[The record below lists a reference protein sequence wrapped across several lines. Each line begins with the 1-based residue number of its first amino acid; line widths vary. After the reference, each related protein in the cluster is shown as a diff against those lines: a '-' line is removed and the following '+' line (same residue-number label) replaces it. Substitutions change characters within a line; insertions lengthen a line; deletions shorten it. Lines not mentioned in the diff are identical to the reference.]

1 MQICEP
7 GARPFASDN
16 QMPINGAG
24 SSGSM
29 YDVTDVDGSTTSM
42 AYGDRFRL
50 DHSPRG
56 PNGDT
61 VNYQS
66 ISHPPVKVGRFYGV
80 DMW

>member
-1 MQICEP
+1 MQICER
-7 GARPFASDN
+7 GARNFASDN

-24 SSGSM
+24 FSGSM

-50 DHSPRG
+50 DHSHRG